1 MFVVCVDYN
10 EIDMTFGKIYDVTH
24 VENIGYAK
32 ALLESGAGDWRVDL
46 RIIQKCLG
54 HSSVKTTQVYTHVST
69 NILKNIPLPI

>member
-32 ALLESGAGDWRVDL
+32 YYKVQTDSGFHMLINECKFLTIEEFRNK
-46 RIIQKCLG
+46 RIED
-54 HSSVKTTQVYTHVST
+54 
-69 NILKNIPLPI
+69 ILK